1 MREGVR
7 LVRRKDGSRAPTAF
21 VVARRG
27 RSSGFNGLLSIFNPL
42 STLFPHSLA
51 LFHSVGH
58 NSHNVFQ
65 IGDSLREARTRRG
78 FSPADVHKAIRI
90 RERYLT
96 ALEEERWDMLPGE
109 VYTKG
114 FLRTYSEHLGLNGQ
128 LYIDEYNAR
137 IARHDEE
144 APPFVPHAS
153 VDGRHLQRGVL
164 VTLAAILVVG
174 AAVAGLAAWRLAG
187 SSTPPRAQSPSG
199 AGSVAAAA
207 PPKTTPATTAPVI
220 STAPVFTSISAA
232 RGRCWLLVRA
242 GGPNGKLLFEGVLEQ
257 GQAKRFQVQSRLW
270 MRMGRPSALDI
281 TLAGKLVN
289 GLPSSPSNVLLS
301 RSGAIS
307 A

>member
-1 MREGVR
+1 
-7 LVRRKDGSRAPTAF
+7 
-21 VVARRG
+21 
-27 RSSGFNGLLSIFNPL
+27 
-42 STLFPHSLA
+42 
-51 LFHSVGH
+51 
-58 NSHNVFQ
+58 VFQ

-78 FSPADVHKAIRI
+78 FSAADVHKAIRI

-109 VYTKG
+109 AYTKG

-137 IARHDEE
+137 IARHGEE

-153 VDGRHLQRGVL
+153 VDTRHLQRGVL
-164 VTLAAILVVG
+164 MTLAAILVVG
-174 AAVAGLAAWRLAG
+174 AAIAGLAAWRLAG
-187 SSTPPRAQSPSG
+187 SSTPSQAQPPAG
-199 AGSVAAAA
+199 AGSGAAAA
-207 PPKTTPATTAPVI
+207 PPPTVTPKTTPAVTVPAV

-257 GQAKRFQVQSRLW
+257 GQAKRFQLQSRLW
-270 MRMGRPSALDI
+270 VRMGRPSALDI

-289 GLPSSPSNVLLS
+289 GLPSSPSNVLLT
-301 RSGAIS
+301 RSGVVS